1 MRRQCL
7 VHASFEVRGFD
18 LQVRCLD
25 LQARSFGLQYLA
37 ESTVISSDYSLV
49 NGRVMIGNWWLSK
62 PSDSLYSLRTHLN
75 FSRQHINWPV
85 IPTPWCM
92 CAC

>member
-1 MRRQCL
+1 MPGT

-49 NGRVMIGNWWLSK
+49 SGRVMIGNWWLSK
-62 PSDSLYSLRTHLN
+62 KSDSLYTHSEPTLT
-75 FSRQHINWPV
+75 SRGSIS
-85 IPTPWCM
+85 TGR
-92 CAC
+92 